1 MRSNFDDMRTDAR
14 DQLGLSLNLPK
25 CALLLTR
32 GHTLQQADLTL
43 FADITVCARGMKV
56 AGAPIGDD
64 AFCADFVG
72 VKVDDALAELQ
83 TLLGITLK
91 SGFTCSVCM
100 PQLNYLFRL
109 RSPPITSAFR
119 R

>member
-1 MRSNFDDMRTDAR
+1 LFD
-14 DQLGLSLNLPK
+14 
-25 CALLLTR
+25 
-32 GHTLQQADLTL
+32 
-43 FADITVCARGMKV
+43 DITVCARGMTV